1 MHVMKILVTG
11 FEPFGGETVNPA
23 LEAVRKL
30 PSAIGCHQIVP
41 LQIPVVRYEAL
52 RIIAA
57 KIEEVHPDAVISIG
71 QAGGRK
77 ALSFE
82 RVGINCDDYPSFG
95 DNAHNTPVD
104 EAIYADGPDAYFTTL
119 PVRKMMEACRAAGVE
134 AEISNSAGTYV
145 CNHVLYGVRNYCS
158 ENHPG
163 IISGFIHVPF
173 LPEQTKNKEKK
184 YPSMPLED
192 IVKGITA
199 AIAVLDREEE

>member
-1 MHVMKILVTG
+1 MKILVTG
-11 FEPFGGETVNPA
+11 FEPFGGEAVNPA
-23 LEAVRKL
+23 WEAVKL
-30 PSAIGCHQIVP
+30 LPHHIGNNEIITAE
-41 LQIPVVRYEAL
+41 IPVVRYRSL
-52 RIIAA
+52 NMIADL
-57 KIEEVHPDAVISIG
+57 IENVHPDAVISVG

-77 ALSFE
+77 AISFE
-82 RVGINCDDYPSFG
+82 RIGINCDDYPSFG
-95 DNAHNTPVD
+95 DNEGNAPVD
-104 EAIYADGPDAYFTTL
+104 EEIVEDGPDAYFAAL

>member
-1 MHVMKILVTG
+1 MKILVTG
-11 FEPFGGETVNPA
+11 FEPFGGEAVNPA
-23 LEAVRKL
+23 WEAVKL
-30 PSAIGCHQIVP
+30 LPHHIGNNEIITAE
-41 LQIPVVRYEAL
+41 IPVVRYRSL
-52 RIIAA
+52 NIIADL
-57 KIEEVHPDAVISIG
+57 IENVHPDAVISVG

-77 ALSFE
+77 AISFE
-82 RVGINCDDYPSFG
+82 RIGINCDDYPSAG
-95 DNAHNTPVD
+95 DNEGNAPVD
-104 EAIYADGPDAYFTTL
+104 EEIVEDGPDAYFATL

>member
-30 PSAIGCHQIVP
+30 PPVIGDHEIIP
-41 LQIPVVRYEAL
+41 LQVPVVRYEAL
-52 RIIAA
+52 DTIAA
-57 KIEEVHPDAVISIG
+57 KIEEVHPDAVISVG

-104 EAIYADGPDAYFTTL
+104 EKICEDGPDAYFSNL
-119 PVRKMMEACRAAGVE
+119 PVRRMKEAAEKAGVA
-134 AEISNSAGTYV
+134 AEISNTAGTYV
-145 CNHVLYGVRNYCS
+145 CNHVLYGIRHYCTVH
-158 ENHPG
+158 HPE
-163 IISGFIHVPF
+163 IISGFVHVPF
-173 LPEQTKNKEKK
+173 LPEQTLNKEKE
-184 YPSMPLED
+184 YPSMELDD
-192 IVKGITA
+192 IVKGLTA
-199 AIAVLDREEE
+199 AIQVIGEKE